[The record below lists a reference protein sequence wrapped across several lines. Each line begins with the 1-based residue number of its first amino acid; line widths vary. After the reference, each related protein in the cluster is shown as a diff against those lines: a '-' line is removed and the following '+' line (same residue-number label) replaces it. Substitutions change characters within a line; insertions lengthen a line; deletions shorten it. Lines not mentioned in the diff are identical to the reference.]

1 VSAAVCAAA
10 FFSFRS
16 ASRRSASSSAR
27 SADASASAVLQT
39 TLTFAECCGAAAHF
53 RTSHSA
59 GLRPRVCLE
68 RLGRAQQRLL
78 RSFGGS
84 QVTPVGTRLFVPLE
98 LCDACCALAS
108 LVCRCALRC
117 RRRLVTACLCAPLLQ
132 QSECPRWLLTLRG
145 PARSLLPNYRRSEV
159 LEPTALGGH
168 AHMRWLWP
176 NRSFLPTALGSA
188 SACVSLRA

>member
-1 VSAAVCAAA
+1 MSAAVCAAA

-132 QSECPRWLLTLRG
+132 QSECPRWLLSLRG
-145 PARSLLPNYRRSEV
+145 PARSRRT
-159 LEPTALGGH
+159 TAGPKYWSRQRSAGT
-168 AHMRWLWP
+168 RTCDGSGRTD
-176 NRSFLPTALGSA
+176 RSFPQRSGVQAPA
-188 SACVSLRA
+188 